1 MAIKIKL
8 DMNPFDDIKVIA
20 INTAAMDYQLA
31 SYLNK
36 VSPPKKSRMVR
47 LSRLMRW

>member
-1 MAIKIKL
+1 MVMKIRL
-8 DMNPFDDIKVIA
+8 DNDPFDDIKVIA

-36 VSPPKKSRMVR
+36 A
-47 LSRLMRW
+47 LY